1 MKDIVWLRRKIF
13 ISRTL
18 KVEIGFFLFYS
29 FLPPL
34 APTKIMILSRLLS
47 IVVCLSARVIA
58 EQQAPFGVA
67 AIERNQIDLSVTKL
81 DDFEASV
88 SQTKDKVGHGV
99 FSEWSRKGTSPLL
112 RLVELPIEVLRF

>member
-1 MKDIVWLRRKIF
+1 
-13 ISRTL
+13 
-18 KVEIGFFLFYS
+18 
-29 FLPPL
+29 
-34 APTKIMILSRLLS
+34 MILSRLLS